1 MKKRTKQTLEEKL
14 LNLEQELKVSVTPY
28 HDQNFTLTYDLEMPS
43 QTKMAGEFLSVLG
56 KYCSKTK
63 SENLLKLMKQKK
75 QLSVSEV
82 LRAVSFNGRAPYY
95 SANDDFENFH
105 NFVTRY
111 LIESG
116 WLIDFPKIILRVQGI
131 AMLRLSIFKY
141 ILKNWNWIIAIYDFR
156 VLEELAIHYGQVSLK
171 NSALEEDALRREFIR
186 KVLKQ
191 EIAELEQKL
200 EENISKI
207 IDSSE
212 RNDFFIKNKLT
223 TKNSRIA
230 NRSNCRKAKN
240 MTRKQ

>member
-1 MKKRTKQTLEEKL
+1 MKKRTKQTMEEKL
-14 LNLEQELKVSVTPY
+14 LNLEQELKVSVAPY
-28 HDQNFTLTYDLEMPS
+28 HHQNFTLTYNLEMPS
-43 QTKMAGEFLSVLG
+43 QTKMAGEFLNVLG
-56 KYCSKTK
+56 NYCSKTK
-63 SENLLKLMKQKK
+63 SENLLKLMGQKK

-82 LRAVSFNGRAPYY
+82 LRAVSFNGRVPYY

-105 NFVTRY
+105 NFITRY

-116 WLIDFPKIILRVQGI
+116 WLIDFPKIILGVQGI

-207 IDSSE
+207 IDGSE
-212 RNDFFIKNKLT
+212 RNDFFIKNRLV
-223 TKNSRIA
+223 TKNGRIA
-230 NRSNCRKAKN
+230 NKSNCRKAKN
-240 MTRKQ
+240 VTCK

>member
-1 MKKRTKQTLEEKL
+1 MKKRSRQTLEEKL
-14 LNLEQELKVSVTPY
+14 LNLEQELKVSVAPY
-28 HDQNFTLTYDLEMPS
+28 HHQNFTLTYDLEMPS
-43 QTKMAGEFLSVLG
+43 QTKMAGEFLNVLG

-63 SENLLKLMKQKK
+63 SENLLNLMRQKK

-82 LRAVSFNGRAPYY
+82 LRAISFNGRVPYY

-105 NFVTRY
+105 NFITRY

-171 NSALEEDALRREFIR
+171 NSAIEEDALRREFIR

-200 EENISKI
+200 EENILKI
-207 IDSSE
+207 LDSSE

-223 TKNSRIA
+223 TKNGRIA
-230 NRSNCRKAKN
+230 NKSNCRKAKN
-240 MTRKQ
+240 ITRK

>member
-1 MKKRTKQTLEEKL
+1 MRR
-14 LNLEQELKVSVTPY
+14 
-28 HDQNFTLTYDLEMPS
+28 
-43 QTKMAGEFLSVLG
+43 
-56 KYCSKTK
+56 
-63 SENLLKLMKQKK
+63 KK
-75 QLSVSEV
+75 QLSVNEV
-82 LRAVSFNGRAPYY
+82 LRAVSFNGHVPYY

-141 ILKNWNWIIAIYDFR
+141 ILRNWNWIIAIYDFR
-156 VLEELAIHYGQVSLK
+156 ALEELAIHYGQVSLK
-171 NSALEEDALRREFIR
+171 NSAIEEDALRREFIR

-200 EENISKI
+200 EENILKI

-223 TKNSRIA
+223 TKNGRIA
-230 NRSNCRKAKN
+230 NKSNCRKAKN
-240 MTRKQ
+240 ITRK

>member
-14 LNLEQELKVSVTPY
+14 LNLEQELKVSVAPY

-63 SENLLKLMKQKK
+63 NKNLLRLMRQKK
-75 QLSVSEV
+75 QLFVSEV
-82 LRAVSFNGRAPYY
+82 LRAVSFNGRVPYY

-105 NFVTRY
+105 IFVTRY

-116 WLIDFPKIILRVQGI
+116 WLIDFPKIVLRVQGI

-171 NSALEEDALRREFIR
+171 NSAIEEDALRREFIR

-200 EENISKI
+200 EENILKI
-207 IDSSE
+207 IDNSE
-212 RNDFFIKNKLT
+212 QNDFFIKNKLA
-223 TKNSRIA
+223 TKNGRIT
-230 NRSNCRKAKN
+230 NRSSCRKAKN
-240 MTRKQ
+240 MTRK

>member
-1 MKKRTKQTLEEKL
+1 
-14 LNLEQELKVSVTPY
+14 
-28 HDQNFTLTYDLEMPS
+28 
-43 QTKMAGEFLSVLG
+43 
-56 KYCSKTK
+56 
-63 SENLLKLMKQKK
+63 MKQKK

-95 SANDDFENFH
+95 SASDDFENFH

-131 AMLRLSIFKY
+131 AMLRLSTFKY
-141 ILKNWNWIIAIYDFR
+141 ILRNWNWIIAIYDFR

-171 NSALEEDALRREFIR
+171 KSAIEEDSLRREFIR

-200 EENISKI
+200 EDNILKI
-207 IDSSE
+207 IGSSE
-212 RNDFFIKNKLT
+212 QNDFFVKNKLT
-223 TKNSRIA
+223 TKNGRIV
-230 NRSNCRKAKN
+230 NRSSCKKAKN
-240 MTRKQ
+240 MTRK

>member
-1 MKKRTKQTLEEKL
+1 MKKRIKQTLEEKL
-14 LNLEQELKVSVTPY
+14 LNLEQELKVSVSPY
-28 HDQNFTLTYDLEMPS
+28 HHQDFTLTHDLEMPS
-43 QTKMAGEFLSVLG
+43 QTKMAEEFLSVLG

-63 SENLLKLMKQKK
+63 SENLLRLMRQKK
-75 QLSVSEV
+75 HLSVSEV
-82 LRAVSFNGRAPYY
+82 LRAISFNGRVPYY

-116 WLIDFPKIILRVQGI
+116 WLIDFPRIILRVQGI

-141 ILKNWNWIIAIYDFR
+141 ILKNWDWIIAIYDFR
-156 VLEELAIHYGQVSLK
+156 VLEGLAIHYGRVSLK
-171 NSALEEDALRREFIR
+171 NSAIEEDALRRDFIR

-200 EENISKI
+200 EENILKI

-223 TKNSRIA
+223 TKNGRIV
-230 NRSNCRKAKN
+230 NRSSCRKAKN
-240 MTRKQ
+240 MTRK

>member
-1 MKKRTKQTLEEKL
+1 MKKRTKQTMEEKL
-14 LNLEQELKVSVTPY
+14 LNLEQELKVSVAPY
-28 HDQNFTLTYDLEMPS
+28 HHQNFTLTYNLEMPS
-43 QTKMAGEFLSVLG
+43 QTKMAGEFLNVLG
-56 KYCSKTK
+56 NYCSKTK
-63 SENLLKLMKQKK
+63 SEDLLKLMRQKK

-105 NFVTRY
+105 NFATRY

-116 WLIDFPKIILRVQGI
+116 WLIDFPKIILGVQGI

-171 NSALEEDALRREFIR
+171 NSAIEEDALRREFIR

-200 EENISKI
+200 EENILKI
-207 IDSSE
+207 LDGSE

-223 TKNSRIA
+223 TKNGRIA
-230 NRSNCRKAKN
+230 NKSNCRKAKN
-240 MTRKQ
+240 VTCK

>member
-14 LNLEQELKVSVTPY
+14 LNLEQELKVSVSPY
-28 HDQNFTLTYDLEMPS
+28 HHQDFTLTHDLEMPS
-43 QTKMAGEFLSVLG
+43 QTKMAEEFLSVLG
-56 KYCSKTK
+56 KYRSKTK
-63 SENLLKLMKQKK
+63 SENLLRLMRQKK
-75 QLSVSEV
+75 HLSVSEV
-82 LRAVSFNGRAPYY
+82 LRAISFNGRVPYY

-141 ILKNWNWIIAIYDFR
+141 ILRNWNWIIAIYDFR

-171 NSALEEDALRREFIR
+171 NSALEEDSLRREFIR

-191 EIAELEQKL
+191 EIVELEQKL
-200 EENISKI
+200 EENILKI

-212 RNDFFIKNKLT
+212 RNDFFHKK
-223 TKNSRIA
+223 
-230 NRSNCRKAKN
+230 
-240 MTRKQ
+240 

>member
-1 MKKRTKQTLEEKL
+1 MKKRSKQTLEEKL
-14 LNLEQELKVSVTPY
+14 LNLEQELKVSVAPY
-28 HDQNFTLTYDLEMPS
+28 HQQNFTLIYDLEMPS
-43 QTKMAGEFLSVLG
+43 QTKMAEEFLNVLG

-82 LRAVSFNGRAPYY
+82 LQAVSFNGRVPYY

-111 LIESG
+111 LVESG
-116 WLIDFPKIILRVQGI
+116 WLIDFPKVILKVQGI

-156 VLEELAIHYGQVSLK
+156 VLEGLANHYGQVSLK
-171 NSALEEDALRREFIR
+171 NSAIEEDMLRREFIR

-191 EIAELEQKL
+191 EIAELEQGL
-200 EENISKI
+200 EENVLKI
-207 IDSSE
+207 IAGSE
-212 RNDFFIKNKLT
+212 RNDFFIK
-223 TKNSRIA
+223 
-230 NRSNCRKAKN
+230 
-240 MTRKQ
+240 

>member
-1 MKKRTKQTLEEKL
+1 MKKRSKQTLEEKL
-14 LNLEQELKVSVTPY
+14 LNLEQELKVPIAPY

-63 SENLLKLMKQKK
+63 SENLLKLMRRKK
-75 QLSVSEV
+75 QLSVNEV
-82 LRAVSFNGRAPYY
+82 LRAVSFNGHVPYY

-131 AMLRLSIFKY
+131 AMLRLSVFKY

-171 NSALEEDALRREFIR
+171 NSAIEEDALRREFIR
-186 KVLKQ
+186 KVLKR

-200 EENISKI
+200 EENILKI

-212 RNDFFIKNKLT
+212 RNDFFIKNKLV
-223 TKNSRIA
+223 TKNGRIA
-230 NRSNCRKAKN
+230 NKSNCRKAKN
-240 MTRKQ
+240 VTCK

>member
-14 LNLEQELKVSVTPY
+14 LNLEQELKVSVSPY
-28 HDQNFTLTYDLEMPS
+28 HHQDFTLTHDLEMPS
-43 QTKMAGEFLSVLG
+43 QTKMAEEFLSVLG

-63 SENLLKLMKQKK
+63 SENLLRLMSQKN

-82 LRAVSFNGRAPYY
+82 LRAISFNGRIPYY

-116 WLIDFPKIILRVQGI
+116 WLIDFPKIVLRVRGI

-171 NSALEEDALRREFIR
+171 NSAIEEDALRREFIR

-200 EENISKI
+200 EENILKI
-207 IDSSE
+207 LDSSE
-212 RNDFFIKNKLT
+212 RNDFFIKNKLA
-223 TKNSRIA
+223 TKNGRIV
-230 NRSNCRKAKN
+230 NRSSCRKAKN
-240 MTRKQ
+240 MTRK

>member
-1 MKKRTKQTLEEKL
+1 MKKRTKQTLKEKL
-14 LNLEQELKVSVTPY
+14 LNFEQDLKISVAPY
-28 HDQNFTLTYDLEMPS
+28 HQQNFTLIYDLEMPS
-43 QTKMAGEFLSVLG
+43 QTKMAEEFLNVLG

-82 LRAVSFNGRAPYY
+82 LQAVSFNGRVPYY

-156 VLEELAIHYGQVSLK
+156 VLEGLANHYGQVSLK
-171 NSALEEDALRREFIR
+171 KSAIEEDMLRREFIR

-191 EIAELEQKL
+191 EIAELEQGL
-200 EENISKI
+200 EENVLKI
-207 IDSSE
+207 IAGSE
-212 RNDFFIKNKLT
+212 RNDFFIK
-223 TKNSRIA
+223 
-230 NRSNCRKAKN
+230 
-240 MTRKQ
+240 